1 VNLAFI
7 GLGAMG
13 EPMARNLAASE
24 HALTVYNRSPKRA
37 HAVIALGAMLAA
49 SPAEAASAA
58 EIVCSCVSTPEA
70 LRAVLLGEEGAIAA
84 ARLGTLFID
93 FSTVD
98 PSTVREIADACANH
112 GCRFL
117 EAPVSGG
124 VKGATSGTLTIMVGG
139 EADDLERAGPVLRI
153 LGQNVFRVG
162 PIGSASAVKLI
173 NQMLVGVHLAVALQ
187 AFVVGQ
193 RAGVDPQVLYDV
205 VTASTGDSAMLRRGA
220 RNLFADD
227 FLPGFKIDLL
237 LKDLRLAI
245 ALGEEV
251 GVPLTVAAA
260 ARQAYE
266 AAREQGLG
274 EADIAAAVLAMPW
287 ERPSAGQQERNE
299 TS

>member
-1 VNLAFI
+1 MNLAFL

-24 HALTVYNRSPKRA
+24 HALTVYNRSPERA
-37 HAVIALGAMLAA
+37 RGITALGATLAA
-49 SPAEAASAA
+49 SPDEAASAA
-58 EIVCSCVSTPEA
+58 EIVCTCVSTPEA
-70 LRAVLLGEEGAIAA
+70 LRVVLLGEEGAIAA
-84 ARLGTLFID
+84 ARPGTLFID

-98 PSTVREIADACANH
+98 PSTVREIADACANQ

-124 VKGATSGTLTIMVGG
+124 VKGATAGTLTIMVGG
-139 EADDLERAGPVLRI
+139 DEADLEHADPVLRL

-193 RAGVDPQVLYDV
+193 RAGVDSQVLYDV

-220 RNLFADD
+220 RNLFEDD
-227 FLPGFKIDLL
+227 FSPGFKLDLL
-237 LKDLRLAI
+237 LKDLRLAT
-245 ALGEEV
+245 ALGDEV
-251 GVPLTVAAA
+251 GAPLTLAAA
-260 ARQAYE
+260 ARRIYDT
-266 AAREQGLG
+266 AREQGLG
-274 EADIAAAVLAMPW
+274 DQDIAAAVFAMPW
-287 ERPSAGQQERNE
+287 QRPTADDQQRNE
-299 TS
+299 KS